1 MKTTTLFVISA
12 FMLLSGLNAQ
22 TGHKVTESGFA
33 YSPADLSIATGDTVT
48 FEGTASHPIQE
59 VSEETWTNN
68 GITPLAGGFAFESGS
83 GTVVFPNTGVHYYVC
98 TVHVALG
105 MKGKITV
112 GSPTALNLTELKGT
126 SLYPV
131 PLTGNTLTMNMNKPV
146 QELSVR
152 VYDMAGNTWITETGA
167 APDGSYRL
175 QCPDLAKGLYF
186 LQLKSGD
193 SETVL
198 KFTKD

>member
-1 MKTTTLFVISA
+1 MKTTTLMVITA
-12 FMLLSGLNAQ
+12 CFFLSGMNAQ
-22 TGHKVTESGFA
+22 TAHKITESGFA
-33 YSPADLSIATGDTVT
+33 YNPAELSIAAGDTVI

-112 GSPTALNLTELKGT
+112 GSPTAVYQTELKET

-131 PLTGNTLTMNMNKPV
+131 PLTGNTLTVNMNKPI

-152 VYDMAGNTWITETGA
+152 VYDIAGNTWISETGS

-175 QCPDLAKGLYF
+175 QCPELAKGIYF
-186 LQLKSGD
+186 LQLKTGE